1 VCARAKAL
9 LQQHQHLFECV
20 HSLLESLCS
29 TAFAGVLAFAAD
41 VGRLDD
47 RHTRDDSNDIF
58 LADESVHV
66 KIVNVEA
73 EFELLLEFRAVK
85 DQEALKELVLREIR
99 IVVLVNDL
107 EDAFCEQPRQLAVV
121 DEGDLVDAF
130 LLVVRTLLQVVEDVL
145 EVGHAHLFLEF
156 VVLHSLCKQ

>member
-1 VCARAKAL
+1 MAQLVADVALAL
-9 LQQHQHLFECV
+9 LLGHLGLRAIKM
-20 HSLLESLCS
+20 SLPRL
-29 TAFAGVLAFAAD
+29 AAVRVL
-41 VGRLDD
+41 
-47 RHTRDDSNDIF
+47 
-58 LADESVHV
+58 
-66 KIVNVEA
+66 
-73 EFELLLEFRAVK
+73 
-85 DQEALKELVLREIR
+85 
-99 IVVLVNDL
+99 VVLVNDL